1 MYMLCIYTYIYIY
14 IYIHGSVSLIPDR
27 PVIGDKIQP
36 CHRWCYLILV
46 LGPTPKKHCL
56 LVARSNPGGVRSL
69 RTRTALRPS
78 RILLGAPGSTFD
90 PEHKLGSRK
99 SGSWHFYSRPRV
111 RQSRAQGQHN
121 TCAMGLVNGAALQI
135 CHRRTETGPWVLNFV
150 TAVRA

>member
-1 MYMLCIYTYIYIY
+1 MYDILSLY
-14 IYIHGSVSLIPDR
+14 GSVLLIPDR

-36 CHRWCYLILV
+36 YHQWCYLILV

-56 LVARSNPGGVRSL
+56 LLARSNPGGVRSL
-69 RTRTALRPS
+69 RTRIALRPS
-78 RILLGAPGSTFD
+78 RILLGAPGSIFD
-90 PEHKLGSRK
+90 PKHELGSRK

-135 CHRRTETGPWVLNFV
+135 CHRRMETGPWVLNLF
-150 TAVRA
+150 TAVGA